1 MGTPTEP
8 ERGGERPISPRDK
21 GGTKGADTR
30 SVGQRRHGTQ
40 KTKEYHEQLRR
51 DKDDAARVAMEFL
64 DKLGELPAV
73 HADKTRFGADDVRW
87 AAIKQLL
94 TGLADGTEEQP
105 ADALIHDQI
114 LRHLLGVGSAKTPAY
129 TKIVEGKG
137 GNLSRQRRE
146 EELLRV
152 THVLACAQPLSGPR
166 SREQPLDVGAPVR
179 ARKQRV
185 APSTAFA
192 VYFEEQLSSTDD
204 SLSQQ
209 DAMCLLA
216 ERCATLAAATKAQY
230 STELARRQQQQQQ
243 Q

>member
-114 LRHLLGVGSAKTPAY
+114 LRHCSA
-129 TKIVEGKG
+129 
-137 GNLSRQRRE
+137 S
-146 EELLRV
+146 
-152 THVLACAQPLSGPR
+152 
-166 SREQPLDVGAPVR
+166 AP
-179 ARKQRV
+179 
-185 APSTAFA
+185 
-192 VYFEEQLSSTDD
+192 
-204 SLSQQ
+204 
-209 DAMCLLA
+209 
-216 ERCATLAAATKAQY
+216 
-230 STELARRQQQQQQ
+230 
-243 Q
+243 

>member
-73 HADKTRFGADDVRW
+73 RAGKTRFGADDVRW

-105 ADALIHDQI
+105 TDALIHDQI

-129 TKIVEGKG
+129 TKIAEGKE
-137 GNLSRQRRE
+137 R
-146 EELLRV
+146 LR
-152 THVLACAQPLSGPR
+152 LR
-166 SREQPLDVGAPVR
+166 DR
-179 ARKQRV
+179 
-185 APSTAFA
+185 
-192 VYFEEQLSSTDD
+192 
-204 SLSQQ
+204 
-209 DAMCLLA
+209 
-216 ERCATLAAATKAQY
+216 
-230 STELARRQQQQQQ
+230 
-243 Q
+243 

>member
-114 LRHLLGVGSAKTPAY
+114 LRHLLGVGSLKTPAY
-129 TKIVEGKG
+129 TKIAEGKG
-137 GNLSRQRRE
+137 GNDARQRRE

-192 VYFEEQLSSTDD
+192 VYFEEQLSSMDD

-216 ERCATLAAATKAQY
+216 ER
-230 STELARRQQQQQQ
+230 
-243 Q
+243 